1 MKIVMI
7 ANILIRTVFVI
18 CVTVLAIMFN
28 RTNILWWFLLTPLL
42 GYEYTKKI
50 ADHPTEKGGEE
61 E

>member
-7 ANILIRTVFVI
+7 ANILIRTVFMV

-42 GYEYTKKI
+42 GYEYKRTI
-50 ADHPTEKGGEE
+50 DDHPTEKGGAE
-61 E
+61 